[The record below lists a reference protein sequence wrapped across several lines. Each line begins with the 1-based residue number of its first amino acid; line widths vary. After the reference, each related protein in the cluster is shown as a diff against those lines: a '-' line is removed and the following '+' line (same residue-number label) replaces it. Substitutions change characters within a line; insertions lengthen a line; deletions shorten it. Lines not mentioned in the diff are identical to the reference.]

1 MMEAT
6 GTKNAAYPPY
16 PSVHIPTFMGHSKN
30 GTEDEGNGN
39 MLKRCLMLSVAVL
52 LFRDISLSEDN
63 TKLDNL
69 VFSEDDTFDFTLSS
83 PLEFLDF
90 LKKDIGKGVYTFPN
104 DSHTS
109 FFQVINQPPDSN
121 WIKPEHIPGLINLM
135 DSKEPCR
142 PVLSIYSS
150 TLPTKLSTTGD
161 EAIFLIQGF
170 RKKRY
175 PPEPN
180 SRTYSP
186 KERKEILQWWN
197 NWNKQK

>member
-1 MMEAT
+1 
-6 GTKNAAYPPY
+6 
-16 PSVHIPTFMGHSKN
+16 
-30 GTEDEGNGN
+30 

-52 LFRDISLSEDN
+52 LFLDISLSEDN
-63 TKLDNL
+63 MKLHNP
-69 VFSEDDTFDFTLSS
+69 VFPEDDTFDFTLAS
-83 PLEFLDF
+83 PLEFLEYLNKNTSIF
-90 LKKDIGKGVYTFPN
+90 LGDVLVPL
-104 DSHTS
+104 
-109 FFQVINQPPDSN
+109 FQITDQPPDD

-142 PVLSIYSS
+142 PVMSIYSS
-150 TLPTKLSTTGD
+150 SLPTKLSTTGD

-197 NWNKQK
+197 NWSKQK